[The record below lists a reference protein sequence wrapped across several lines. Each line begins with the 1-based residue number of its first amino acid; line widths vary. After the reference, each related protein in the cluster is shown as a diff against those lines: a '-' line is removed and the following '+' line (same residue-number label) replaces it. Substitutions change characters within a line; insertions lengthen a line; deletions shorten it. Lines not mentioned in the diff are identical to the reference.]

1 MMWGGALTLWSK
13 LQHAVCMT
21 GLCCSWQPSHW
32 DHLFHEWDLKKLLST
47 VFWVRHLLRVVSFL
61 KVAPASFW
69 DVISALLSLFLPHR
83 FGVYV
88 PLCCFHQDSRAQPLP
103 ADCGYLVQDQMVE
116 DGASAV
122 SSLVKPKD
130 FLSLLWESLREQFN
144 NPTSIPTHS
153 CPLSPDLI
161 RNEVECLKADF
172 NRRIK
177 EVLFNSLFSAYYVA
191 FLPLCF
197 VKVALVRFPCAPV
210 CRFLL
215 NVVWFAA
222 GPDSWLIPLFSVS
235 PLAARIAEHG
245 CIRSALVLLL
255 VGG

>member
-1 MMWGGALTLWSK
+1 LGICFIW
-13 LQHAVCMT
+13 C
-21 GLCCSWQPSHW
+21 PSRRWPLLH
-32 DHLFHEWDLKKLLST
+32 FGMSVISVLLS
-47 VFWVRHLLRVVSFL
+47 SF
-61 KVAPASFW
+61 F
-69 DVISALLSLFLPHR
+69 PHR

-197 VKVALVRFPCAPV
+197 VKVALVWFSCAPV
-210 CRFLL
+210 CRLLL
-215 NVVWFAA
+215 NVV
-222 GPDSWLIPLFSVS
+222 
-235 PLAARIAEHG
+235 
-245 CIRSALVLLL
+245 
-255 VGG
+255 

>member
-1 MMWGGALTLWSK
+1 MW
-13 LQHAVCMT
+13 C
-21 GLCCSWQPSHW
+21 PSH
-32 DHLFHEWDLKKLLST
+32 KGQ
-47 VFWVRHLLRVVSFL
+47 HLLRRCPLLHAGMV
-61 KVAPASFW
+61 
-69 DVISALLSLFLPHR
+69 VISALFFFPYR

-103 ADCGYLVQDQMVE
+103 ADCGYLVQDQMVD

-122 SSLVKPKD
+122 NSLVKPKD

-197 VKVALVRFPCAPV
+197 VKVALVWLFLCPCPPSPFECCVNCCQA
-210 CRFLL
+210 RFLVNSPFL
-215 NVVWFAA
+215 CLPF
-222 GPDSWLIPLFSVS
+222 GSPDSGAWLHPECTSTA
-235 PLAARIAEHG
+235 PGWRIGIAINVMH
-245 CIRSALVLLL
+245 L
-255 VGG
+255 